1 MLRTVLL
8 LTTCLAMTAN
18 LAHADKVELNELSWI
33 DKKYFDKQR
42 QVIDDL
48 GRENFG
54 QRLRGG
60 PDDIKLM
67 QRILDAEKITIFE
80 SDIHKAFGVV
90 LGDVYVTEHGWQW
103 REYKDKLGRT
113 RGVCIPKTEHCVFPL
128 SMMSRRLRVTT
139 ELDMAEIYQ
148 RGLDFLAEQMPK
160 TPYSTEQA
168 TPKQDEPQIPR
179 RAIVVP
185 YR

>member
-1 MLRTVLL
+1 MLRKLL
-8 LTTCLAMTAN
+8 LTTFFAAATQA
-18 LAHADKVELNELSWI
+18 AHADKVELSELSWI
-33 DKKYFDKQR
+33 DQKYFEKQR
-42 QVIDDL
+42 QVVDDL

-60 PDDIKLM
+60 PDDIELM
-67 QRILDAEKITIFE
+67 QRILDGENVTIF
-80 SDIHKAFGVV
+80 DTDTHKAFGVV
-90 LGDVYVTEHGWQW
+90 LGDVYAAEHGWQW

-139 ELDMAEIYQ
+139 ELEMAEIYQ

-160 TPYSTEQA
+160 TPYSADDE
-168 TPKQDEPQIPR
+168 PKAKDEPQIPR